1 MKPILDEQTSELFM
15 EEWLCDLLA
24 DPVDISS
31 FLEEMGKH
39 RIWANVDAD
48 HQSCW

>member
-1 MKPILDEQTSELFM
+1 MKPVLDEQTSDLFM

-24 DPVDISS
+24 DPVDISIY
-31 FLEEMGKH
+31 LEEMARL